1 MPCPRP
7 QRFAQARPATRGCL
21 LQYHLSFRATS
32 GSKRKG
38 GVAVVS
44 PAPSLTTCSAPLARR
59 GQPDGFSAGSE
70 ALDSTP
76 SSLRLRL
83 LALVVSPP
91 LKGEAEMG
99 FAPKSATPIS
109 RPVTQASWAA
119 APTASGPEPSSAGGC
134 SPRIWRSLAGGDSSL
149 PPRLSEIGFCSEIC
163 HTHQQAGN
171 AGLMGGGTDGVR
183 AGTIVRR
190 GVLPPHLA
198 VPFGWGFIASP
209 IFPVR
214 WFGVQATRS
223 EALAYA
229 CVANGPFP

>member
-1 MPCPRP
+1 MP
-7 QRFAQARPATRGCL
+7 
-21 LQYHLSFRATS
+21 YHLSFRATS
-32 GSKRKG
+32 GSKRTG

-134 SPRIWRSLAGGDSSL
+134 SPRIWRSLSGGDSSL
-149 PPRLSEIGFCSEIC
+149 PPFFLHCVGWLVGWLVWRSSY
-163 HTHQQAGN
+163 A
-171 AGLMGGGTDGVR
+171 VR
-183 AGTIVRR
+183 STRVRMR
-190 GVLPPHLA
+190 SKWSLPVIH
-198 VPFGWGFIASP
+198 PFGQSSSEP
-209 IFPVR
+209 I
-214 WFGVQATRS
+214 GTNAQD
-223 EALAYA
+223 
-229 CVANGPFP
+229 